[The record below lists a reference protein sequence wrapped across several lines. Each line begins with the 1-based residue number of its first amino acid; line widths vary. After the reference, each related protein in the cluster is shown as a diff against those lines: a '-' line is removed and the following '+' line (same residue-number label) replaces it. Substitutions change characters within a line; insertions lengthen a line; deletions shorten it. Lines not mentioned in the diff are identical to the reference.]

1 MSKIEDILYE
11 AHYLGLRDEVINEV
25 SNVRNEEKNKY
36 TPLSDLYEKALKK
49 TKIKK
54 KRDSVTTIIG

>member
-11 AHYLGLRDEVINEV
+11 AHYLGLRTEVIDEV
-25 SNVRNEEKNKY
+25 SKVRNEEKNKH
-36 TPLSDLYEKALKK
+36 TSISDLYEKAFER

-54 KRDSVTTIIG
+54 KS

>member
-11 AHYLGLRDEVINEV
+11 AYYLGLRDEVINEV

-54 KRDSVTTIIG
+54 KT